1 MDAAPVRG
9 YTRRVM
15 SETTADG
22 APSAGSSWT
31 FERCVKHV
39 DVEELVDLH
48 FHRRLAF
55 LFVVKPLEHGPRWI
69 TPTVITLVSALFVF
83 GAGAVFFAAR
93 YVGMELVPVGGA
105 LLLVSVVFD
114 CADGMVARL
123 RGGGTR
129 FGMLLDGA
137 VDQVGGWCV
146 WFGLCWAHGALYGGW
161 WTWPL
166 MGTVL
171 ASALVHVILYDGYKN
186 NYVRH
191 LEPDRDPTPPED
203 YGTLTPLERF
213 FARGADAY
221 YTRVYPFLA
230 KYVGGQEDALMTR
243 DPGLFRRHFERPMRL
258 MSFMGL
264 GTTLAFIYVA
274 AFLNPISPHL
284 TYWVCVGGVSGVAN
298 VLMVLGMVSWKR
310 AERSVRN
317 A

>member
-1 MDAAPVRG
+1 MDAERDARAKP
-9 YTRRVM
+9 T
-15 SETTADG
+15 
-22 APSAGSSWT
+22 SAAARAVEPWT
-31 FERCVKHV
+31 FARCVKHL

-55 LFVVKPLEHGPRWI
+55 ALVVKPLEHGPLWI

-83 GAGAVFFAAR
+83 GAGAVFFTAR
-93 YVGMELVPVGGA
+93 YAGMALVPVGGA
-105 LLLVSVVFD
+105 LLLASVIFD

-146 WFGLCWAHGALYGGW
+146 WFGLCWAHGPLYDTW

-191 LEPDRDPTPPED
+191 LEPGKPVTPPED
-203 YGTLTPLERF
+203 YASLTPLERF

-230 KYVGGQEDALMTR
+230 KYVGGQDDALLTR
-243 DPGLFRRHFERPMRL
+243 DPELFRKHFAGPMRL

-274 AFLNPISPHL
+274 AFLEPVSGHL
-284 TYWVCVGGVSGVAN
+284 TYWVCIGGVSGLAN
-298 VLMVLGMVSWKR
+298 VLMVAGIVSWKR
-310 AERSVRN
+310 AERRLRADVAR
-317 A
+317 AA